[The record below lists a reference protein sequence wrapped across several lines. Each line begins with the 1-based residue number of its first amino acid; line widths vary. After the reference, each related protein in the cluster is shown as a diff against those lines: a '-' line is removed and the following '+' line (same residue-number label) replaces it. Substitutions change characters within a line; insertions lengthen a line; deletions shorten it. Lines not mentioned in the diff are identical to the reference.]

1 MQKLQGPRIE
11 VRRSRS
17 RGFSLIELMVVVA
30 ILAIIGAVAFAGIR
44 QDEFKGQF
52 KRFVQDVRGAV
63 ITAKNFAIDEQT
75 PVRLDVES
83 TQITITSWDEVTE
96 TWTLVDVVDREA
108 PGGELLGV
116 DETVCIFGFTPG
128 VQTPAQFE
136 EIDPPTDCI
145 DELQRL
151 QFEADGT
158 YTDVANAFSAD
169 FAGVTLWVGDRS
181 LPGTTRMAAVQLFPG
196 GLVRTFDNIE
206 LGSD

>member
-1 MQKLQGPRIE
+1 MQKLQAPRIE

-52 KRFVQDVRGAV
+52 KRFVQDVRGSV
-63 ITAKNFAIDEQT
+63 IRAKNFAIDEQA

-83 TQITITSWDEVTE
+83 TQITISAWDPLTE
-96 TWTLVDVVDREA
+96 TWTLVDVVDRDA
-108 PGGELLGV
+108 PGGELLAA

-128 VQTPAQFE
+128 VQTPAQFD
-136 EIDPPTDCI
+136 EIEPPTACLDAA
-145 DELQRL
+145 QRL
-151 QFEADGT
+151 QFEPDGT
-158 YTDVANAFSAD
+158 YTDVNNEFTAA
-169 FAGVTLWVGDRS
+169 FAGVSLWVGDRS
-181 LPGTTRMAAVQLFPG
+181 LPGTTRMAVVQIFPG

-206 LGSD
+206 LGSE